1 MSAYITLVMKQPHY
15 INGAMVLAYSLKQ
28 TETKHDIVCMIT
40 ADMFEYKEMLLNVFD
55 KVVTVQYLQYYTPD
69 LKTQK
74 QNDIYVNW
82 KDISFTKWNCLNLPY
97 DKVCFLDA
105 DLIVQ
110 KNIDHL
116 FNLQA
121 PAGCFGNNWSSHVDY
136 YSNVE
141 HGKPIPD
148 MSINKGLTNGYL
160 VNGHCI
166 ILEPNAKLF
175 RRFIEFMKMRKYTK
189 NYKCLSMVDEVA
201 LIKFMV
207 TEDKH
212 WTQICAE
219 YNCVPWK
226 NGTDAYILHYFNKEK
241 PWMSKSKINKWPD
254 LKIWFAIWDKICD
267 THPNIKLVK

>member
-1 MSAYITLVMKQPHY
+1 MSAYVTLVMKQQHY

-40 ADMFEYKEMLLNVFD
+40 EDMFEYKEMLLNVFD
-55 KVVTVQYLQYYTPD
+55 KVVTVQYLQYYTPN

-74 QNDIYVNW
+74 QNDIYGNW
-82 KDISFTKWNCLNLPY
+82 KDISFTKWNCLQLPY

-116 FNLQA
+116 FSLQA

-136 YSNVE
+136 YSNVK
-141 HGKPIPD
+141 HGKHIPD

-166 ILEPNAKLF
+166 ILEPNTKLF
-175 RRFIEFMKMRKYTK
+175 SRFIEFMKMRKYMK
-189 NYKCLSMVDEVA
+189 NYKCLAMVDEVA

-212 WTQICAE
+212 WTQIGTD

-241 PWMSKSKINKWPD
+241 PWMSKSKLNKWTD
-254 LKIWFAIWDKICD
+254 LKIWFDIWDKICD
-267 THPNIKLVK
+267 TYLNIKLVK